1 MENNTGTNKAECI
14 SDSFRSLWSVSTQE
28 VDGLKAGDYNLR
40 PPPSFN
46 DDNEWEFSPIDQPPY
61 KTLSHVPSSRAAR
74 LHTTN
79 VGLVSTQDDPSAGT
93 QMVKIWGA
101 NITVD
106 LTTPSAIDGG
116 ANGALF
122 ADGGANGALFA
133 DGGANGAPFAGL
145 DGGSMDAEQEH
156 PPTTM
161 DGSAVL
167 GADLS
172 AYSGLVFWAKASSP
186 GNQTIHVMI
195 HDEYSEPRGGKC
207 DSSPSANPAEKC
219 FNAFSK
225 SLDLTESFTR
235 YDVPF
240 SDLMRDS
247 TWGKGSGLALD
258 LTSVYVI
265 AFEVRNPQCVSDPNA
280 RCAGSA
286 PMYLNFDFWIDDLY
300 LVNR

>member
-1 MENNTGTNKAECI
+1 MENDNRTNNAECI
-14 SDSFRSLWSVSTQE
+14 SDNFRSLWSVSTKE
-28 VDGLKAGDYNLR
+28 VTGQTSYNLL
-40 PPPSFN
+40 PPPSFGVN
-46 DDNEWEFSPIDQPPY
+46 DDNKWEFSKISDQPPY
-61 KTLSHVPSSRAAR
+61 KTWSPNPSSRAAR
-74 LHTTN
+74 LYTTGE
-79 VGLVSTQDDPSAGT
+79 GLVSTQGDESAGT
-93 QMVKIWGA
+93 QIVKIWGA

-106 LTTPSAIDGG
+106 LTTPKGVDGG
-116 ANGALF
+116 A
-122 ADGGANGALFA
+122 D
-133 DGGANGAPFAGL
+133 GAPFDGL
-145 DGGSMDAEQEH
+145 DGGSRDAEQEH
-156 PPTTM
+156 PPTVSS
-161 DGSAVL
+161 GSAVS

-172 AYSGLVFWAKASSP
+172 AYSGLVFWAKASGS

-195 HDEYSEPRGGKC
+195 HDESSEPRGGNCDPSPTADYTAKC
-207 DSSPSANPAEKC
+207 Y
-219 FNAFSK
+219 NAFSK

-300 LVNR
+300 LVNSQYPRG